1 MAVKLPFQT
10 IIESAPLQGGSKWE
24 DISRNLIESYA
35 QSQDEAGI
43 DLSAKFDELIQ
54 GNFDTL
60 DDYFVNLQ
68 DFQKEEIQ
76 KGMNSL
82 ESRDKESVKRLL
94 DQIDTRIR
102 RGRDIDHNDIT
113 YVNSRI
119 ALTINLLDGGARAA
133 EEATV
138 DPDVA
143 AEMDAYSQ
151 RALSRVEGSKMG
163 GIPAFGGGRSDRTPA
178 QNMKV
183 AANALRKVLAV
194 AERLEIYINTNAK
207 QPSSIDEI
215 IKELEEAGTIQ
226 LDKQKYIDALD
237 GQADAVYRLTT
248 PEFNQDVKGGQKG
261 GIGQKQIGQMRRAIE
276 SSNRKLFADTEK
288 DMMKI
293 IESSMQVEGSERID
307 KALLDQLEASF
318 LQRKAKAQ
326 RSNSS
331 KKIRVK
337 PRKFRTK
344 AQRRK
349 AEADAKARQAE
360 TALRG
365 IVARS
370 AIGSRTKRRNPKQQR
385 DLNLLRTKIN
395 AELPAKMAQEMGRPF
410 LEERSGTFQNSVRL
424 ETLTRGPKT
433 VVGQYSYQYS
443 PYETFENSSRWP
455 SGYNPKPVISRAI
468 RELATA
474 EVASKFT
481 LRKF

>member
-1 MAVKLPFQT
+1 MAVKLPYQT
-10 IIESAPLQGGSKWE
+10 IIDSAPLQGGSKWQ
-24 DISRNLIESYA
+24 DISRSLIESYGKSREQA
-35 QSQDEAGI
+35 GTDLAAEIDEI
-43 DLSAKFDELIQ
+43 IQ

-60 DDYFVNLQ
+60 DDYYANLGEMQ
-68 DFQKEEIQ
+68 REEIQ

-82 ESRDKESVKRLL
+82 KSRDKESVKRLL
-94 DQIDTRIR
+94 DQIDRTIR
-102 RGRDIDHNDIT
+102 AGKDIDHNGIT
-113 YVNSRI
+113 YVNTRL
-119 ALTINLLDGGARAA
+119 ALTINILDGGARAA
-133 EEATV
+133 EEAV
-138 DPDVA
+138 FDDDVA
-143 AEMDAYSQ
+143 AEMDVYSQ
-151 RALSRVEGSKMG
+151 RALSRVEGAKMG
-163 GIPAFGGGRSDRTPA
+163 GLPAFGGGNQGSA
-178 QNMKV
+178 AENMKV
-183 AANALRKVLAV
+183 AADRLRKILAV
-194 AERLEIYINTNAK
+194 AERLEVYINTNAK

-215 IKELEEAGTIQ
+215 IKELEEGGTYTI
-226 LDKQKYIDALD
+226 DKQKYIDAMD

-248 PEFNQDVKGGQKG
+248 PEFNRKIKGGQEG
-261 GIGQKQIGQMRRAIE
+261 GIGQKQMGQMRRAIE
-276 SSNRKLFADTEK
+276 SANKSLFADTEK

-293 IESSMQVEGSERID
+293 LNSSMQIEGSERID

-331 KKIRVK
+331 KKTKVK
-337 PRKFRTK
+337 PRKLKTK

-349 AEADAKARQAE
+349 AQADAKARQAE
-360 TALRG
+360 TALKG
-365 IVARS
+365 IVARA
-370 AIGSRTKRRNPKQQR
+370 AIGARTKRRNPKQQR

-424 ETLTRGPKT
+424 ETLTHGPKT

-481 LRKF
+481 LRKL